1 MRGGAEV
8 VLRVLVVFL
17 CAVLVSAEL
26 LARFALVQARA
37 PHHGTRTRSGTLSL
51 ACGGGVELGWC
62 WWPGPRR
69 RRAGEVAAAAAA
81 HRAQKPNRGLPRDP
95 WEMGC
100 EEKFECLPTLG
111 TQVGACWSDV
121 LTISLYYICY

>member
-1 MRGGAEV
+1 MA
-8 VLRVLVVFL
+8 LRALVVFL

-26 LARFALVQARA
+26 LARSALVQARA
-37 PHHGTRTRSGTLSL
+37 PHHGTRTRSGTSSL
-51 ACGGGVELGWC
+51 ACGGGVEEREQRC
-62 WWPGPRR
+62 EPGRLRR
-69 RRAGEVAAAAAA
+69 CGARMVLVARPAAAA

-111 TQVGACWSDV
+111 TQVGA
-121 LTISLYYICY
+121 LLE